1 MNISKAAGTSLRC
14 GGPVVE
20 PLGAPS
26 SIAVR
31 PQAIVAG
38 FCAVAKKVTG
48 TNFTANATIRMKAL
62 FVFICMFLFALPAF
76 ASAPA
81 CMYQDVVSGPAT
93 GGEGGGGVY
102 IDVYGTNFG
111 SSLSAITITVN
122 GTTVTNKIYLGAD
135 NTGNR
140 QQLGFQV
147 PSGTTGSGNIVIT
160 TPGGSCSNMVFTVRA
175 GSIYYVGPGANN
187 ATAGTSFSCATLKN
201 GTAGDGLGGSGT
213 YASPWKLTNVA
224 SVGVNGGGSNAGPAP
239 NARTP
244 QTYYD
249 CISQGDVLVFLN
261 GVNFPYFGGR
271 LYSALAFDNGFT
283 SPIYTTVMARPGGSV
298 ILGGDGYVSSG
309 IRDYSDEYMVVAGL
323 TLTGTSN
330 MSSAG
335 SALAFGET
343 AAGPDMRAVGNTI
356 YCPDCFGSAGALA
369 GGFEGDSDTNDEVLG
384 NYVNGASC
392 AAPGGL
398 SNKQYHAIYIYGN
411 AQEIAWNK
419 IANVCTYNGIQINFG
434 PDDGLGYGNFSIHDN
449 DIEGANGAGINLA
462 TLDPTQGPINI
473 YNNIIHH
480 VGIQPASDSD
490 GAHACIASPGEAPSA
505 GSGTVNIYN
514 NTMWDCSSDLNTS
527 SVNNASAFL
536 AFYETAQAGLTF
548 NLINNIIA
556 QPAYTYTSEQNVYI
570 SYTGAPYPTV
580 TGSNNLF
587 YSATT
592 PGSTAPAPSLTSLT
606 IQTNPLS
613 SSTTT
618 PGPWTNMDLQSSSPA
633 IGGGSTSLYPKSDFA
648 GVTRSSPPSIG
659 ALEYGG
665 TSSVEQITVSATP
678 NPVDLG
684 QPVTLTAT
692 VGQTGSSAPT
702 GSINFMNGSVS
713 LGQASLDSQGT
724 ATLVLSSLSAGSYS
738 LVGSYSGDSN
748 YPAGESGFV
757 SLQVL
762 ATTETTL
769 VASPN
774 PVTVGQTLNL
784 VATVSASGTASLSG
798 AVNFM
803 NGSTVLG
810 TASVNSS
817 GVATLPIASLPAGT
831 HSLTARYVGNASFLT
846 STSAAA
852 SVTVAG
858 SIATTATK
866 LVASPN
872 SVTAGQTLNLVA
884 TVSASG
890 TSSLSGTVN
899 FMNGSTVMGTASVN
913 SSGVAT
919 LPTASLPAGTYSLTA
934 QYVGNSTFGAS
945 TSSAASVTVTAST
958 SATTT
963 SLVASPNPVT
973 TGQTLNL
980 VATVS
985 ASGKASLSGTVN
997 FMNGSTVLGT
1007 ASVSASGAAT
1017 LSSVSLP
1024 AGTYSLSARFVG
1036 NSSFGSSTSSA
1047 ASVTVAASTSA
1058 TTTSLVASP
1067 NSVTAGQTLNLVATV
1082 STSGKASLSG
1092 TVNFM
1097 NGSTVLGSASVNSSG
1112 VATLSTVSLPA
1123 GTYSLTARYL
1133 GKGSYLTSTSP
1144 ASSVTVTPSAPT
1156 TTINLVASPNP
1167 VTEGQALILTATVT
1181 ESGTASPT
1189 GTVSF
1194 MNGSAVMG
1202 TAALNQSGVATLSI
1216 TSLAVGTYSITAQY
1230 PSATGTNPQGSGSAG
1245 PASATVM
1252 VTVNAAT
1259 AAIVPSFSMTVSGTP
1274 SSVLSGQAAV
1284 YSLVVTPTTG
1294 PSLPAITFAASG
1306 LPAGATATFS
1316 PSKIAAGEGT
1326 TNVTLSIQTP
1336 AAQSARLQRNR
1347 ELTGGLPVVGLC
1359 LLLLPFGRRSR
1370 RLGKRLMRLTSMVLL
1385 LVGATSLVGLT
1396 GCGADVARSTAQS
1409 YTVTVTSASASVS
1422 QTAQVTLAVE

>member
-1 MNISKAAGTSLRC
+1 LNISKATGASLRC
-14 GGPVVE
+14 GCPVVE

-26 SIAVR
+26 ISAVR
-31 PQAIVAG
+31 PQTIAAG
-38 FCAVAKKVTG
+38 LSTVAKKVPG
-48 TNFTANATIRMKAL
+48 TNFTANATIRMKAF
-62 FVFICMFLFALPAF
+62 FVFIFMFLFALPAF

-81 CMYQDVVSGPAT
+81 CMYQDVVSGPAS

-102 IDVYGTNFG
+102 VDVYGTNFG
-111 SSLSAITITVN
+111 SSLSAVTITVN

-147 PSGTTGSGNIVIT
+147 PSGTIGSGNIVIT
-160 TPGGSCSNMVFTVRA
+160 TPGGSCSNMIFTVRA
-175 GSIYYVGPGANN
+175 ASIYYVGSGVDNV
-187 ATAGTSFSCATLKN
+187 TTGTSFSCATLKN

-213 YASPWKLTNVA
+213 YASPWKLTNVV
-224 SVGVNGGGSNAGPAP
+224 SIGVNGGDSNTGPVT

-298 ILGGDGYVSSG
+298 VLGGDGYVSSG
-309 IRDYSDEYMVVAGL
+309 VRDYADEYMVVAGL

-369 GGFEGDSDTNDEVLG
+369 GGFEADSNTNDEVLG

-392 AAPGGL
+392 TAPGGL
-398 SNKQYHAIYIYGN
+398 SNKQYHAIYVYGN
-411 AQEIAWNK
+411 TQEIAWNK
-419 IANVCTYNGIQINFG
+419 VANVCTFNGIQINFG

-490 GAHACIASPGEAPSA
+490 GAHACISSPGEAPSA

-536 AFYETAQAGLTF
+536 AFYETAQTGLTF

-592 PGSTAPAPSLTSLT
+592 PDSTAPASSLKSLT
-606 IQTNPLS
+606 IPTNPLFV
-613 SSTTT
+613 STVT

-633 IGGGSTSLYPKSDFA
+633 IGAGSASLYPISDFA
-648 GVTRSSPPSIG
+648 GLTRSSAPSIG
-659 ALEYGG
+659 ALEYGS
-665 TSSVEQITVSATP
+665 TSSVGQITVSATP
-678 NPVDLG
+678 NPATLG
-684 QPVTLTAT
+684 QSVTLTAT
-692 VGQTGSSAPT
+692 VGQTASSVPT

-724 ATLVLSSLSAGSYS
+724 ATLVLSSLSAGFYS
-738 LVGSYSGDSN
+738 VVGSYSGDSY
-748 YPAGESGFV
+748 YPAGESGAV

-762 ATTETTL
+762 STTETTL

-774 PVTVGQTLNL
+774 
-784 VATVSASGTASLSG
+784 
-798 AVNFM
+798 
-803 NGSTVLG
+803 
-810 TASVNSS
+810 
-817 GVATLPIASLPAGT
+817 
-831 HSLTARYVGNASFLT
+831 
-846 STSAAA
+846 
-852 SVTVAG
+852 SVT
-858 SIATTATK
+858 T
-866 LVASPN
+866 
-872 SVTAGQTLNLVA
+872 GQTLNLVA

-899 FMNGSTVMGTASVN
+899 FMNGSTVLGSASVN

-919 LPTASLPAGTYSLTA
+919 LSTASLAAGAYSLTA
-934 QYVGNSTFGAS
+934 RYLGTTNLAAS
-945 TSSAASVTVTAST
+945 TSAAASVTVTGST
-958 SATTT
+958 ATTAT
-963 SLVASPNPVT
+963 KLVASPNPVT
-973 TGQTLNL
+973 AGQTLNM

-985 ASGKASLSGTVN
+985 ASGT
-997 FMNGSTVLGT
+997 
-1007 ASVSASGAAT
+1007 
-1017 LSSVSLP
+1017 
-1024 AGTYSLSARFVG
+1024 
-1036 NSSFGSSTSSA
+1036 
-1047 ASVTVAASTSA
+1047 
-1058 TTTSLVASP
+1058 
-1067 NSVTAGQTLNLVATV
+1067 
-1082 STSGKASLSG
+1082 ASLSG

-1097 NGSTVLGSASVNSSG
+1097 NGSTVLGSASVSSSG
-1112 VATLSTVSLPA
+1112 VATLSTASLPA
-1123 GTYSLTARYL
+1123 GAYSLTAQYL
-1133 GKGSYLTSTSP
+1133 GNTSLGASTS
-1144 ASSVTVTPSAPT
+1144 AAVSVTVTASTAT
-1156 TTINLVASPNP
+1156 TTISLVASPNP
-1167 VTEGQALILTATVT
+1167 VTEGQALILTATV
-1181 ESGTASPT
+1181 SGTASPT

-1202 TAALNQSGVATLSI
+1202 TAALNSSGVATLSI

-1230 PSATGTNPQGSGSAG
+1230 PSATGTSPQGSGGAS
-1245 PASATVM
+1245 PASATVL
-1252 VTVNAAT
+1252 VTVDAAT
-1259 AAIVPSFSMTVSGTP
+1259 VPIVPSFSMTVSGSTP
-1274 SSVLSGQAAV
+1274 SSVLSGQTAV

-1294 PSLPAITFAASG
+1294 PALPAITFAASG

-1316 PSKIAAGEGT
+1316 PSKIAAGAGT

-1336 AAQSARLQRNR
+1336 VAQSARLERNR
-1347 ELTGGLPVVGLC
+1347 ELNGGLPVVALC
-1359 LLLLPFGRRSR
+1359 LLLLPFGRSSR
-1370 RLGKRLMRLTSMVLL
+1370 RFGKRLMRLSSMVLL
-1385 LVGATSLVGLT
+1385 LAGAASLMGLT

-1409 YTVTVTSASASVS
+1409 YTVTVTSASALVS

>member
-1 MNISKAAGTSLRC
+1 MRILKSIGPNSGIATPSSDQICDSPVARMPVPNIITVLPKSIAAGANVAANS
-14 GGPVVE
+14 
-20 PLGAPS
+20 
-26 SIAVR
+26 
-31 PQAIVAG
+31 AI
-38 FCAVAKKVTG
+38 
-48 TNFTANATIRMKAL
+48 RLKAL
-62 FVFICMFLFALPAF
+62 LVVIVMFLFAVPAF
-76 ASAPA
+76 ASAPV
-81 CMYQDVVSGPAT
+81 CMYQDVQSGPAT

-102 IDVYGTNFG
+102 VDVYGANFG
-111 SSLSAITITVN
+111 SSLSAVTITVN

-160 TPGGSCSNMVFTVRA
+160 TPGGSCSNMIFTVRA
-175 GSIYYVGPGANN
+175 ASIYYIGSGTDNVATGA
-187 ATAGTSFSCATLKN
+187 SFSCSTLKN

-213 YASPWKLTNVA
+213 YASPWTLTDVV
-224 SVGVNGGGSNAGPAP
+224 SIGVNGGSSNTGPAT

-244 QTYYD
+244 QTYYN

-271 LYSALAFDNGFT
+271 LYSTLAFDNGFT

-298 ILGGDGYVSSG
+298 VLGGDGYVSSG
-309 IRDYSDEYMVVAGL
+309 IRDYADEYMVVAGL

-369 GGFEGDSDTNDEVLG
+369 GGFEGDSSTNDEVLG
-384 NYVNGASC
+384 NYVKGASC
-392 AAPGGL
+392 TAPGGL
-398 SNKQYHAIYIYGN
+398 SNKQYHAIYVYGN

-419 IANVCTYNGIQINFG
+419 IADVCTYNGIQINFG
-434 PDDGLGYGNFSIHDN
+434 PDDGIGYGNFSIHDN

-462 TLDPTQGPINI
+462 TLDPAQGPINI

-490 GAHACIASPGEAPSA
+490 GNHACISSPGEAPSA

-527 SVNNASAFL
+527 SVSNASAFL
-536 AFYETAQAGLTF
+536 AFYETAQTGLTF
-548 NLINNIIA
+548 NLTNNIIA
-556 QPAYTYTSEQNVYI
+556 QPAYTYTSEQNVFI

-587 YSATT
+587 YSAST
-592 PGSTAPAPSLTSLT
+592 PGSTAPALLLTSLT

-613 SSTTT
+613 SSSTT
-618 PGPWTNMDLQSSSPA
+618 PGPWTNMDLQDGSPA
-633 IGGGSTSLYPKSDFA
+633 IGAGSTSLYPRSDFA

-659 ALEYGG
+659 ALEYGS

-678 NPVDLG
+678 NPVTLG
-684 QPVTLTAT
+684 QSVTLTAT
-692 VGQTGSSAPT
+692 VGQTSSSVPT

-724 ATLVLSSLSAGSYS
+724 ATLVLSSLAAGSYS
-738 LVGSYSGDSN
+738 VVGSYSGDSN
-748 YPAGESGFV
+748 YPAGESGVV

-762 ATTETTL
+762 STTETTLVASPNPVAAGQTLNMVATVSASGTASLSGTVNFMNGSTVLGSGSVNASGVATLSIASLPAGTYSLTAQYSGTASFVASTSAAASVTVTASTATTTTSL

-798 AVNFM
+798 TVNFM

-810 TASVNSS
+810 SASVSSS
-817 GVATLPIASLPAGT
+817 GIATL
-831 HSLTARYVGNASFLT
+831 
-846 STSAAA
+846 
-852 SVTVAG
+852 
-858 SIATTATK
+858 SI
-866 LVASPN
+866 
-872 SVTAGQTLNLVA
+872 
-884 TVSASG
+884 
-890 TSSLSGTVN
+890 
-899 FMNGSTVMGTASVN
+899 
-913 SSGVAT
+913 
-919 LPTASLPAGTYSLTA
+919 ASLPAGTYSLTA
-934 QYVGNSTFGAS
+934 RYMGNSNFLAS
-945 TSSAASVTVTAST
+945 TSAAASLTVTAST
-958 SATTT
+958 AATIT
-963 SLVASPNPVT
+963 SLAASPNPVT

-980 VATVS
+980 VATVRT
-985 ASGKASLSGTVN
+985 SGTTSLSGTVN
-997 FMNGSTVLGT
+997 FMNGSTVLGSG
-1007 ASVSASGAAT
+1007 SVNASGVAT
-1017 LSSVSLP
+1017 LSIASLP
-1024 AGTYSLSARFVG
+1024 TGTYSLTARYMG
-1036 NSSFGSSTSSA
+1036 NSNYL
-1047 ASVTVAASTSA
+1047 ASTSA
-1058 TTTSLVASP
+1058 AASLTVTAATAATITSLVASP
-1067 NSVTAGQTLNLVATV
+1067 NPVTVGQTLNMVATV
-1082 STSGKASLSG
+1082 SASGTASLSG

-1112 VATLSTVSLPA
+1112 VATLSIASLPA
-1123 GTYSLTARYL
+1123 GTYSLTARYM
-1133 GKGSYLTSTSP
+1133 GNSNYLTSTSP
-1144 ASSVTVTPSAPT
+1144 ASSVAVTTSAPT
-1156 TTINLVASPNP
+1156 TTISLVALPNP
-1167 VTEGQALILTATVT
+1167 VTEGQALVLTATVT
-1181 ESGTASPT
+1181 ESGTPSPT

-1202 TAALNQSGVATLSI
+1202 TAVLNSSGVATLSI

-1230 PSATGTNPQGSGSAG
+1230 PSVAGNNPQGSGSAS
-1245 PASATVM
+1245 PASATVL
-1252 VTVNAAT
+1252 VTVDAAT
-1259 AAIVPSFSMTVSGTP
+1259 VPIVPSFSMTVSGSTP
-1274 SSVLSGQAAV
+1274 SVLAGQTAV

-1294 PSLPAITFAASG
+1294 TALPAITFAASG

-1316 PSKIAAGEGT
+1316 PAMIAAGRGT

-1336 AAQSARLQRNR
+1336 AAQSARLERNR
-1347 ELTGGLPVVGLC
+1347 ELNGGLPVVALC
-1359 LLLLPFGRRSR
+1359 LLLLPFGRSSR
-1370 RLGKRLMRLTSMVLL
+1370 RFGKRLARLSSMVLL
-1385 LVGATSLVGLT
+1385 LAGATSLMGLT
-1396 GCGADVARSTAQS
+1396 GCGADVAHSIAQS
-1409 YTVTVTSASASVS
+1409 YTVTVTSASASVT

>member
-1 MNISKAAGTSLRC
+1 LNLSKATGASLRC

-26 SIAVR
+26 SSAVR
-31 PQAIVAG
+31 PQTIAAG
-38 FCAVAKKVTG
+38 FSAVAKKVTG
-48 TNFTANATIRMKAL
+48 TNFTANATLRMKAL
-62 FVFICMFLFALPAF
+62 FVFIFMFLLALPAF

-102 IDVYGTNFG
+102 VDVYGTNFG
-111 SSLSAITITVN
+111 SSLSAVTITVN

-147 PSGTTGSGNIVIT
+147 PSGATGSGNIVIT
-160 TPGGSCSNMVFTVRA
+160 TPGGSCSNMIFTVRA
-175 GSIYYVGPGANN
+175 ASIYYVGSGTDNV
-187 ATAGTSFSCATLKN
+187 TTGTSFSCSTLKN

-213 YASPWKLTNVA
+213 YASPWTLTDVV
-224 SVGVNGGGSNAGPAP
+224 SIGVNGGSSNTGPAT

-244 QTYYD
+244 QTYYN

-261 GVNFPYFGGR
+261 GVNFPYFGGK

-283 SPIYTTVMARPGGSV
+283 SAIYTTVMARPGGSV
-298 ILGGDGYVSSG
+298 VLGGDGYVSSG
-309 IRDYSDEYMVVAGL
+309 VRDYTDEYMVVAGL

-369 GGFEGDSDTNDEVLG
+369 GGFEGDSSTNDEVLG
-384 NYVNGASC
+384 NYVKGASC
-392 AAPGGL
+392 TAPGGL
-398 SNKQYHAIYIYGN
+398 SNKQYHAIYVYGN

-419 IANVCTYNGIQINFG
+419 IADVCTYNGIQINFG

-490 GAHACIASPGEAPSA
+490 GNHACIASPGEAPSA

-536 AFYETAQAGLTF
+536 AFYETAQTGLTF

-570 SYTGAPYPTV
+570 SYTGAPYPTI

-633 IGGGSTSLYPKSDFA
+633 IGAGSTSLYPISDFA

-659 ALEYGG
+659 ALEYGS

-678 NPVDLG
+678 NPVAMG
-684 QPVTLTAT
+684 QSVTLTAT
-692 VGQTGSSAPT
+692 VGQTTSSAPT

-738 LVGSYSGDSN
+738 VVGSYSGDSN
-748 YPAGESGFV
+748 YPAGESGV
-757 SLQVL
+757 ASLQVL
-762 ATTETTL
+762 STTETT
-769 VASPN
+769 
-774 PVTVGQTLNL
+774 
-784 VATVSASGTASLSG
+784 
-798 AVNFM
+798 
-803 NGSTVLG
+803 
-810 TASVNSS
+810 
-817 GVATLPIASLPAGT
+817 
-831 HSLTARYVGNASFLT
+831 
-846 STSAAA
+846 
-852 SVTVAG
+852 
-858 SIATTATK
+858 
-866 LVASPN
+866 
-872 SVTAGQTLNLVA
+872 
-884 TVSASG
+884 
-890 TSSLSGTVN
+890 
-899 FMNGSTVMGTASVN
+899 
-913 SSGVAT
+913 
-919 LPTASLPAGTYSLTA
+919 
-934 QYVGNSTFGAS
+934 
-945 TSSAASVTVTAST
+945 
-958 SATTT
+958 
-963 SLVASPNPVT
+963 LVASPNPVT
-973 TGQTLNL
+973 TGQTLNM

-985 ASGKASLSGTVN
+985 ASGTASLSGTVN
-997 FMNGSTVLGT
+997 FMNGSTVLGLG
-1007 ASVSASGAAT
+1007 SVNSSGVAT
-1017 LSSVSLP
+1017 LSIASLP
-1024 AGTYSLSARFVG
+1024 AGTYSLTARYVG
-1036 NSSFGSSTSSA
+1036 NSSFGSSTSAA
-1047 ASVTVAASTSA
+1047 ASVTVTASTA
-1058 TTTSLVASP
+1058 TTTTTSLVASP
-1067 NSVTAGQTLNLVATV
+1067 NPVTAGQTLNMVATV
-1082 STSGKASLSG
+1082 SASGTASLSG

-1112 VATLSTVSLPA
+1112 VATLSIASLPA
-1123 GTYSLTARYL
+1123 GTYSLTARYV
-1133 GKGSYLTSTSP
+1133 GNSSYLASTSP
-1144 ASSVTVTPSAPT
+1144 AASVTVTASTAPT
-1156 TTINLVASPNP
+1156 TISLVASPNP

-1181 ESGTASPT
+1181 ESGAPSPT

-1202 TAALNQSGVATLSI
+1202 TSVLNSSGVATLSI
-1216 TSLAVGTYSITAQY
+1216 SSLAVGTYSITAQY
-1230 PSATGTNPQGSGSAG
+1230 PSVTGTNPQGSGSAS
-1245 PASATVM
+1245 PASATVL
-1252 VTVNAAT
+1252 VTVDAAT
-1259 AAIVPSFSMTVSGTP
+1259 APIAPSFSMTVTGSTP
-1274 SSVLSGQAAV
+1274 SVSPGETAV

-1294 PSLPAITFAASG
+1294 TTLPAITFAASG
-1306 LPAGATATFS
+1306 LPTGATATFS
-1316 PSKIAAGEGT
+1316 PAMIAAGRGT

-1336 AAQSARLQRNR
+1336 AAQSARLERNR
-1347 ELTGGLPVVGLC
+1347 ELNGGLPVVALC
-1359 LLLLPFGRRSR
+1359 LLLLPFGRSSR
-1370 RLGKRLMRLTSMVLL
+1370 RFGKRLMRLSSMVLL
-1385 LVGATSLVGLT
+1385 LAGAASLMGLT
-1396 GCGADVARSTAQS
+1396 GCGADVARSTAQT
-1409 YTVTVTSASASVS
+1409 YTVTVTSASVSVT